1 MIRYLPSILTGIL
14 IFSLESTCLAQS
26 PETPKADSLKS
37 MIVKVKG
44 ITCSNDVKTITG
56 NIEKLI
62 GVQRCKADKPGAT
75 TSFELSFNPARVSE
89 KEIFAAIENSGGCE
103 NPNEKPYKVKQ

>member
-75 TSFELSFNPARVSE
+75 TSFELYYNPARVSE
-89 KEIFAAIENSGGCE
+89 KEIFAAIENTGGCE